1 MMTSL
6 ADEAVARD
14 LSLLGLPPAA
24 WTTPRRATDGAPL
37 VDVLVIGAGMCGLAA
52 AGALALRG
60 IRDVRL
66 VDASPQGREGPWVTY
81 ARMDTLRSPKTLAG
95 PALGIPSL
103 TFRAWYEAT
112 FGNAAWQALYKIPNA
127 TWQDY
132 LGWFGRVLGLSI
144 ENDVAVAGIE
154 PSADAVAVHRRD
166 GRITAARRVV
176 LATGRAGAGGPHIPD
191 FVDRELW
198 PGRCAHSTEAIDFP
212 ALASRSVAVLGG
224 SASAWDNA
232 ATALEYGAATVDMY
246 VRRPALPQI
255 NKGRGSAGPGYFLGW
270 QALDDDARWNLAAY
284 MEDNPAPPPH
294 ETVNRT
300 LRHRGFRIHLGAP
313 VAAAARDG
321 ERVALRLADGGRRI
335 HDFLILGT
343 GFAVDLPQRPELAAI
358 APAIA
363 TWADRHAPARSR
375 PALGRHP
382 YLGPGFELLERV
394 PGMMPGLDRIHLF
407 NHGAQLSHGMLAS
420 DIPGTSVGA
429 ARLADAIAQAFFRE
443 DQAEIRAALDDFD
456 EPELAGT
463 PFFVPRG

>member
-1 MMTSL
+1 MIRSP

-14 LSLLGLPPAA
+14 LSLLGLPPAR
-24 WTTPRRATDGAPL
+24 WTAPRRAANGAPL
-37 VDVLVIGAGMCGLAA
+37 ADVVVIGAGMCGLAA
-52 AGALALRG
+52 AAALILRG
-60 IRDVRL
+60 IRDIRL
-66 VDASPQGREGPWVTY
+66 IDGNPPGREGPWVTY

-112 FGNAAWQALYKIPNA
+112 FGATAWDALYKIPNA
-127 TWQDY
+127 TWQNY
-132 LGWFGRVLGLSI
+132 LGWFGRVLGLDI
-144 ENDVAVAGIE
+144 ENNTAVAGIE
-154 PSADAVAVHRRD
+154 PSADAVSVHRDD
-166 GRITAARRVV
+166 GRVIGARRVV

-191 FVDRELW
+191 FIDRDLW
-198 PGRCAHSTEAIDFP
+198 PGLCAHSTEAIDFP
-212 ALASRSVAVLGG
+212 ALAGRSVAVLGG

-232 ATALEYGAATVDMY
+232 ATALEHGAAAVDMY

-270 QALDDDARWNLAAY
+270 QALDDDARWDLAAY

-294 ETVNRT
+294 ETVHRT
-300 LRHRGFRIHLGAP
+300 LRHRGFRLHLGTP

-321 ERVALRLADGGRRI
+321 HQVALRLADGACRR
-335 HDFLILGT
+335 HHFLILGT
-343 GFAVDLPQRPELAAI
+343 GFAVDLAQRPELAAL

-363 TWADRHAPARSR
+363 TWADRHAPARAR

-382 YLGPGFELLERV
+382 YLGPGFELIERR
-394 PGMMPGLDRIHLF
+394 PGQMPGLGRIHLF
-407 NHGAQLSHGMLAS
+407 NHGAQVSHGMLAS

-429 ARLADAIAQAFFRE
+429 GRLADAIAQAFFRE
-443 DQAEIRAALDDFD
+443 DQAEIRAALDGFD